1 MNNGIACFSVFL
13 FFFLKHDITTRA
25 LLTVKKKKR
34 KKRHLISLLAFP
46 LLTPSPT
53 PSCNDGFM
61 ASRIVNGRRFPSK
74 RDWKDEVGLKPLKA
88 PKSSPNSPPS
98 LLMASPF
105 SGKETVGVCL
115 FGSGQVVARRFLP
128 EDGPGGPLGSTADA
142 QTRLRGT
149 QRHPPPLSPSP
160 SGKKKSTDSV
170 KGPAKEKK
178 NGRASR
184 KAVDEACGEKRCR
197 VQKRKKRH
205 TSACLRES
213 EAMKHFIKGKL
224 VPSTIS
230 CLSEHSF
237 YFV

>member
-74 RDWKDEVGLKPLKA
+74 RNWKDEVGLKPLKA

-98 LLMASPF
+98 LLMTSPF

-115 FGSGQVVARRFLP
+115 FGPGQVVARRFLP

-149 QRHPPPLSPSP
+149 QRHPPPLLP
-160 SGKKKSTDSV
+160 KRE
-170 KGPAKEKK
+170 KEKQ
-178 NGRASR
+178 GLR
-184 KAVDEACGEKRCR
+184 KRTGKRKEKR
-197 VQKRKKRH
+197 
-205 TSACLRES
+205 TSQ
-213 EAMKHFIKGKL
+213 
-224 VPSTIS
+224 PQS
-230 CLSEHSF
+230 C
-237 YFV
+237 